1 MNVVT
6 VYDYASD
13 RLDAQKLLLC
23 WLRHVNKFAK
33 NCNLYLIHGSRV
45 TEHEIRGIINSEITN
60 INVTYIKSETN
71 PHKFNDDVLDNNFHV
86 NFNLYNVMKV
96 YESLKQPLIYMDLD
110 AILLSDLNEWWDYV
124 HEKSFIGTMH
134 YPIGQNLNAGV
145 YSLSGDCVMNLEEL
159 IKRFFENKKDYVNI
173 QNMCREQSS
182 SWLGKRNYANY
193 DSAFANDGN
202 LKGSGD
208 QALYTNYFIKTN
220 ETPYYEKH
228 DVAWNV
234 FSNYVNYEID
244 AEGFIQVGTITNRFG
259 FDIEKVKIIH
269 AYSGGK
275 NILMNKIES
284 SAKYNLL

>member
-1 MNVVT
+1 
-6 VYDYASD
+6 
-13 RLDAQKLLLC
+13 
-23 WLRHVNKFAK
+23 
-33 NCNLYLIHGSRV
+33 
-45 TEHEIRGIINSEITN
+45 
-60 INVTYIKSETN
+60 
-71 PHKFNDDVLDNNFHV
+71 
-86 NFNLYNVMKV
+86 
-96 YESLKQPLIYMDLD
+96 
-110 AILLSDLNEWWDYV
+110 
-124 HEKSFIGTMH
+124 
-134 YPIGQNLNAGV
+134 
-145 YSLSGDCVMNLEEL
+145 MNLEEL